1 METELQ
7 QEEELISLPELFAL
21 LKKNLV
27 KVIGVGLLF
36 AIVGFTVTRFL
47 MTPIYEAKAK
57 MLVNNS
63 QGQSEGGN
71 NDLLRSA
78 ENYVSTY
85 AIIIRSRTVLQPI
98 AENLEL
104 DNSYESMRDMVT
116 VSPVNNTP
124 VMEIT
129 VKNSDP
135 AKALAIL
142 EEILVSSPAII
153 LEAVEAGSVKTIE
166 TAYTTGNPVSPSI
179 SRNTLIAF
187 VLGLLLAVFIVVVR
201 YLMDNTYSTDLD
213 LQNDLGLPV
222 LGVIPSLESCH
233 EYARKSGRR

>member
-1 METELQ
+1 METEFQ

-135 AKALAIL
+135 AKAMAIL
-142 EEILVSSPAII
+142 DEILMSSPAII

>member
-135 AKALAIL
+135 AKAMAIL
-142 EEILVSSPAII
+142 DEILMSSPAII